1 MRYNHDLAKPYAHS
15 ILSCL
20 FKRITEDKKKKITTP
35 FIAALLEVMREISNV
50 DADAI
55 KPYISKI
62 FPLILESIKDRSD

>member
-1 MRYNHDLAKPYAHS
+1 
-15 ILSCL
+15 L

-35 FIAALLEVMREISNV
+35 FISALLEVMREISNV

-62 FPLILESIKDRSD
+62 FPLILESIKDRSDQSKRLVALKTLISIIESI